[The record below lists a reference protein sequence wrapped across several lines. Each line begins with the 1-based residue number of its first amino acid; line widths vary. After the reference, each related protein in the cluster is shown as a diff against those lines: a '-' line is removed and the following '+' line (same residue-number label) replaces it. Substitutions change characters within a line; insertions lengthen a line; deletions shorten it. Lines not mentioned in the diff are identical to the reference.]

1 MVCMVFF
8 KKKNYFIYAC
18 SLSGAFFLCHG
29 YFLSISFFDK
39 FYHGIFTSDV
49 LYKIPLLISS
59 VCFDEKLCVKTFFLV
74 FQCFV
79 ALEKISKRKT
89 IFGQQKGMTY
99 F

>member
-1 MVCMVFF
+1 MLAHLVELFSFATGISCQFLFLISSIMVFSS
-8 KKKNYFIYAC
+8 Y
-18 SLSGAFFLCHG
+18 
-29 YFLSISFFDK
+29 
-39 FYHGIFTSDV
+39 V

-74 FQCFV
+74 FQCLV
-79 ALEKISKRKT
+79 ALEKMSKRKT